1 MENINDF
8 ISFEKPST
16 EVIEKY
22 TGKVP
27 NQIID
32 LWKCY
37 GFGSMLNGYLRAI
50 NPEKYLDILKESY
63 IRYEEAIPIFTTGM
77 GDILVW
83 ENNYLL
89 LLKYRKGTV
98 DVVAGKFKFFFINTK
113 DDYFLEKV
121 LDWKHYQ
128 QALNKYGKLEIDEC
142 FGYTPLLALG
152 GPEKVENL
160 QKVKL
165 IEHVYLITQFM
176 GPIE

>member
-8 ISFEKPST
+8 ISFEKPSQDI
-16 EVIEKY
+16 IEKY
-22 TGKVP
+22 TGKIP
-27 NQIID
+27 GQIID
-32 LWKCY
+32 LWKRY
-37 GFGSMLNGYLRAI
+37 GFGSMLNGYLRVI
-50 NPEKYLDILKESY
+50 NPEEYLDILKGSY
-63 IRYEEAIPIFTTGM
+63 NRYEKAVPVFTTGM

-98 DVVAGKFKFFFINTK
+98 DVAAGEFKFFLENMK

-121 LDWKHYQ
+121 LDWKLYKEAIH
-128 QALNKYGKLEIDEC
+128 NSGSLEIDEC

-152 GPEKVENL
+152 GSEKVENL

>member
-1 MENINDF
+1 MEKISDF
-8 ISFEKPST
+8 ICFEKSSQ
-16 EVIEKY
+16 EIVEKY

-27 NQIID
+27 EQIIA
-32 LWKCY
+32 LWKQF
-37 GFGSMLNGYLRAI
+37 GFGSMLNGYLRLI
-50 NPEKYLDILKESY
+50 NPEEYLDILKESY
-63 IRYEEAIPIFTTGM
+63 IRYEEAIPVFTTGM

-98 DVVAGKFKFFFINTK
+98 DVAGGKFKFFFKNTK

-121 LDWKHYQ
+121 LDWMPYK
-128 QALNKYGKLEIDEC
+128 QAIHRYGSLEIDEC
-142 FGYTPLLALG
+142 FGYTPLLPLG
-152 GPEKVENL
+152 GSEKVENL

-165 IEHVYLITQFM
+165 IEHVYFITQFI

>member
-1 MENINDF
+1 
-8 ISFEKPST
+8 
-16 EVIEKY
+16 
-22 TGKVP
+22 
-27 NQIID
+27 
-32 LWKCY
+32 
-37 GFGSMLNGYLRAI
+37 
-50 NPEKYLDILKESY
+50 
-63 IRYEEAIPIFTTGM
+63 
-77 GDILVW
+77 
-83 ENNYLL
+83 
-89 LLKYRKGTV
+89 GTV
-98 DVVAGKFKFFFINTK
+98 DVVAGKFKFFFKNTK